1 MEEFTS
7 AVGSVCAVS
16 ALICVMRMISGGTRL
31 KSQAELLMK
40 LVLGMAVAAVFT
52 DGISDF
58 ELPETFSG
66 SGTDYSIMSQIYDE
80 ELAARAGENI
90 SEVLSVQLR
99 AAGIDPGKIKTEVNI
114 LQDGSITISRVV
126 ISTEEYEAAAAVI
139 RSSLGQ
145 ETEVVN
151 GDS

>member
-1 MEEFTS
+1 MKELTS
-7 AVGSVCAVS
+7 AAGGVCAVS
-16 ALICVMRMISGGTRL
+16 ALICVLRMISGGTRL

-40 LVLGMAVAAVFT
+40 LILGMAVAAVFT

-58 ELPETFSG
+58 ELPEAFSG
-66 SGTDYSIMSQIYDE
+66 SGTDYSIMSQVCDE
-80 ELAARAGENI
+80 EVAARAGENI
-90 SEVLSVQLR
+90 SEVLRGQLC
-99 AAGIDPGKIKTEVNI
+99 AAGIDAEKIRTEVNI

-126 ISTEEYEAAAAVI
+126 ISTEDIEAAAAVI

-151 GDS
+151 GDG